1 MVDGLVLLI
10 YWWFYFLILV
20 EYIVGLRVR
29 NEVYRRERKNWYIFY
44 NYVFF
49 MIVRFIG
56 FGLRIVIE
64 LVFKVFVNR
73 FDYILFF
80 VNIYYK

>member
-20 EYIVGLRVR
+20 EYIAGLRVR
-29 NEVYRRERKNWYIFY
+29 NEVYRRERKNRYIFY

-64 LVFKVFVNR
+64 FVFKVFVNR

>member
-1 MVDGLVLLI
+1 MKCKG
-10 YWWFYFLILV
+10 
-20 EYIVGLRVR
+20 
-29 NEVYRRERKNWYIFY
+29 ERKNWYIFY

>member
-20 EYIVGLRVR
+20 EYIAGLRVR
-29 NEVYRRERKNWYIFY
+29 NEVYRRERKNRYIFY

>member
-20 EYIVGLRVR
+20 EYIAGLRVR
-29 NEVYRRERKNWYIFY
+29 NEVYRRERKNRYIFY
-44 NYVFF
+44 NCVFF

-64 LVFKVFVNR
+64 FVFKVFVNR